1 MTQFRKLYFECLN
14 EFFADRRQGVNM
26 KSPGPSWKGETWFRI
41 KSRLLQKDAY
51 IHHKAPNGCVD
62 LTFPDT
68 NSDLLK
74 TTAPFLEDEM
84 TIEQTGKSS
93 AIRLKVSPIMKFEDF
108 ELERP
113 KVEQAFAAV
122 TRLLN
127 FYDREGARLHPI
139 LASAASVPAK

>member
-1 MTQFRKLYFECLN
+1 MI
-14 EFFADRRQGVNM
+14 
-26 KSPGPSWKGETWFRI
+26 KSP
-41 KSRLLQKDAY
+41 LLQEGAY

-62 LTFPDT
+62 LTFPNT

-74 TTAPFLEDEM
+74 ASAPFLEDEM

-93 AIRLKVSPIMKFEDF
+93 AIRLRVSPIMQYENF

-122 TRLLN
+122 TKLLS

>member
-1 MTQFRKLYFECLN
+1 MTSVFY
-14 EFFADRRQGVNM
+14 DV
-26 KSPGPSWKGETWFRI
+26 PGLRWFMQLGGAIRV
-41 KSRLLQKDAY
+41 Q
-51 IHHKAPNGCVD
+51 APNGCVD
-62 LTFPDT
+62 LTFPNT

-74 TTAPFLEDEM
+74 ATAPFLEDEM
-84 TIEQTGKSS
+84 TIEQTGESS
-93 AIRLKVSPIMKFEDF
+93 AIRLKVSPIMKFENF

-122 TRLLN
+122 TTLLS